1 MNPMVKKYI
10 KVSITLGL
18 IAGICALL
26 IGMVNWLTVETIA
39 KNKILKEQN
48 GLKQIYEDGNPE
60 EVQLEKEYQYIE
72 KIWYVKDSQ
81 GEELGYVYKTSG
93 KNAYGAISMLVGVED
108 GNLGQF
114 ILLEDT
120 QTFAST
126 LEDNYVSVYNAGERE
141 YSDVSCGA
149 TYGAKLIRDMASEA
163 LEDYEGRVL

>member
-1 MNPMVKKYI
+1 MKKNLLLLLMV
-10 KVSITLGL
+10 
-18 IAGICALL
+18 
-26 IGMVNWLTVETIA
+26 LTVLFSGDRLSAAPVDANQA
-39 KNKILKEQN
+39 KAMAESFLRSASQN
-48 GLKQIYEDGNPE
+48 QRQWRAPALN
-60 EVQLEKEYQYIE
+60 QLSLAYTQ
-72 KIWYVKDSQ
+72 VDQ
-81 GEELGYVYKTSG
+81 TSG